1 MFVRNTPRRYRP
13 KHNITSTN
21 RTGPT
26 PTEPESGAL
35 VVYRGERGCL
45 SNSFGTV
52 EQSCVSMA
60 STSVHRRP
68 LGFPLR
74 KSPRWSTARVPPL
87 SSAPEVT
94 PLRLSAKLKENRKY
108 RKKEG
113 MRNSG
118 QSDEKRRERFK
129 FQVKTRKEAKWSQK

>member
-1 MFVRNTPRRYRP
+1 MFVRNTPRRNRP
-13 KHNITSTN
+13 KQNKTSTN

-26 PTEPESGAL
+26 PTEPESGVL

-60 STSVHRRP
+60 STSVHQRP

-74 KSPRWSTARVPPL
+74 KSPRWSTARMLPL
-87 SSAPEVT
+87 GSAPEVT
-94 PLRLSAKLKENRKY
+94 PLRLSAKFKREEEAKKKREGKRENGQPDGKRGERRK
-108 RKKEG
+108 
-113 MRNSG
+113 
-118 QSDEKRRERFK
+118 FHI
-129 FQVKTRKEAKWSQK
+129 KTRK